1 MGVSEPWREGVGMRA
16 CGVGE
21 VINRTAIEM
30 KLIDVSNILM
40 KGDKREHL
48 PEERERARAN

>member
-1 MGVSEPWREGVGMRA
+1 MSLGERRVGMRA

-40 KGDKREHL
+40 KGDKREDL